1 MRKHQR
7 GAGRRGGEGR
17 VRAPVALVGRDTE
30 LATVR
35 GLLASG
41 RLVSVVGTAG
51 VGKSSVARAAA
62 TLARRS
68 LPPEAAVA
76 RVLRV
81 SCWQDTPG
89 GRSGGT
95 PGGVVSALARAL
107 GGGPGPAGVR
117 DVVDRLR
124 SRRVLLVLDD
134 IDPVHAEGIH
144 LVQSVLQHAPGVRV
158 LVTGRQPL
166 GLGEEQVVRLGGL
179 PATAPDGGDG
189 PAVELFLR
197 RARAVRRGFTVD
209 GAGRR
214 LVRGLCERLDG
225 LPLAI
230 VLAAAQVARFP
241 LPRLARLLDAGQCW
255 LRDESLPARR
265 QRSLRAA
272 MEAQYAL
279 CDRSARVVWARL
291 SVAAGDFALDAAV
304 FLCQG
309 GGLDPREV
317 PACLARL
324 AAAAILEPV
333 REAGGVLPPRYRM
346 TAAARDFGAE
356 RLHAAGESEEAVD
369 RHLLWYSRVATDA
382 HDLWRA
388 GQPTRATLLVRDE
401 AANIRAALDR
411 APRDEIQAGIALALV
426 LDLWFWWAVCG
437 HAAHGR
443 EVVERLLPLTDTT
456 GPLYGRGLCLAA
468 WLAAGTGGEGV
479 EELLRR
485 AWEAA
490 VPAGDAAT
498 AGHVA
503 LVQGM
508 VALGAGELD
517 RAATFLADAAHIV
530 PAAPAYGPPAALSL
544 LLLGVT
550 RALRGDPAEG
560 LRDIRRALRDPAAQP
575 DLLIRCLGQY
585 GLALVDHLTGRR
597 SRAWR
602 RAHRAL
608 AQAVSLGCPSA
619 VFATQ
624 HLLQDLERG
633 TAGTVP
639 RPPGLLC
646 EAAAEN
652 W

>member
-7 GAGRRGGEGR
+7 GVGRRGEGR
-17 VRAPVALVGRDTE
+17 VRAPVAVLGRDTE
-30 LATVR
+30 LAVVR
-35 GLLASG
+35 RLLAAG
-41 RLVSVVGTAG
+41 RLVSVVGAAG
-51 VGKSSVARAAA
+51 VGKSSVARTAAV
-62 TLARRS
+62 LARRS
-68 LPPEAAVA
+68 LPAEAAVEG
-76 RVLRV
+76 VLRV
-81 SCWQDTPG
+81 PCWDDRPG
-89 GRSGGT
+89 QGAGDVS
-95 PGGVVSALARAL
+95 GGVVRALARAL
-107 GGGPGPAGVR
+107 GGGPGGVR

-124 SRRVLLVLDD
+124 SRRVLLLLDD
-134 IDPVHAEGIH
+134 VDPVHSECIR
-144 LVQSVLQHAPGVRV
+144 LVQGVLQHAPGVRV

-179 PATAPDGGDG
+179 PASAPDGGDG

-197 RARAVRRGFTVD
+197 RARTVQRGFKAD
-209 GAGRR
+209 AAGRR
-214 LVRGLCERLDG
+214 QVRELCERLDG
-225 LPLAI
+225 MPLAI

-255 LRDESLPARR
+255 LRDESQPVRR

-279 CDRSARVVWARL
+279 CDRSARLVWARL
-291 SVAAGDFALDAAV
+291 SVATGDFAQDAAV

-309 GGLDPREV
+309 GGLDPREI

-346 TAAARDFGAE
+346 TGAARDFGAE
-356 RLHAAGESEEAVD
+356 RLHAAGESDEAAD
-369 RHLLWYSRVATDA
+369 RHLLWYSRVATGV

-401 AANIRAALDR
+401 SANIQAALER
-411 APRDEIQAGIALALV
+411 PPRDEIQADSALAMV

-437 HAAHGR
+437 HAAEGR
-443 EVVERLLPLTDTT
+443 EVVERLLPLADGT

-468 WLAAGTGGEGV
+468 WLAAGSGGEGV
-479 EELLRR
+479 ADLLCR

-490 VPAGDAAT
+490 VLVGDVAT

-503 LVQGM
+503 LVQGL
-508 VALGAGELD
+508 VALGGGDLD
-517 RAATFLADAAHIV
+517 RAATLLGDAAHIV
-530 PAAPAYGPPAALSL
+530 PAAPAHGPPAALSR
-544 LLLGVT
+544 LLLGVV
-550 RALRGDPAEG
+550 RALRGEPAG
-560 LRDIRRALRDPAAQP
+560 ALREIRGALRDPEAQT
-575 DLLIRCLGQY
+575 DLLVRCLGSY
-585 GLALVDHLTGRR
+585 GLALVDRLTGRR

-619 VFATQ
+619 VFAIQ
-624 HLLQDLERG
+624 HLLYDVEHG
-633 TAGTVP
+633 ADGATP

-646 EAAAEN
+646 EAAAGS

>member
-1 MRKHQR
+1 M
-7 GAGRRGGEGR
+7 
-17 VRAPVALVGRDTE
+17 GRDAE
-30 LATVR
+30 LAVVR
-35 GLLASG
+35 QLLATG
-41 RLVSVVGTAG
+41 RLVSVVGAAG

-62 TLARRS
+62 VLVRGA
-68 LPPEAAVA
+68 LPADAAVEG
-76 RVLRV
+76 VLRV
-81 SCWQDTPG
+81 PCWEGAPG
-89 GRSGGT
+89 GRAGAAPDGASGGAAT
-95 PGGVVSALARAL
+95 ALARAL
-107 GGGPGPAGVR
+107 GGGPAGVR

-124 SRRVLLVLDD
+124 TRRLLVLLDD
-134 IDPVHAEGIH
+134 VDPVHAECIR

-166 GLGEEQVVRLGGL
+166 GLGEEQVVRLAGL
-179 PATAPDGGDG
+179 PETAPDGGDG

-197 RARAVRRGFTVD
+197 RARTAQRGFTVD

-214 LVRGLCERLDG
+214 LVRELCARLDG
-225 LPLAI
+225 APLAI
-230 VLAAAQVARFP
+230 VLAAAQVERFP
-241 LPRLARLLDAGQCW
+241 LPRLARLVESGQCW
-255 LRDESLPARR
+255 LRDESLPERR

-279 CDRSARVVWARL
+279 CDRAARLVWARL

-309 GGLDPREV
+309 GGLDPDEV

-324 AAAAILEPV
+324 AAAAVLEPV

-346 TAAARDFGAE
+346 TGAARDFGAE
-356 RLHAAGESEEAVD
+356 RLHAAGESEEAAD
-369 RHLLWYSRVATDA
+369 RHLLWYSRVATAA

-401 AANIRAALDR
+401 SANIQAALDR
-411 APRDEIQAGIALALV
+411 APRDEIQADVALAMA

-443 EVVERLLPLTDTT
+443 EVVERLLPLTDGT

-479 EELLRR
+479 EDLLSR
-485 AWEAA
+485 AWAAA
-490 VPAGDAAT
+490 VLVGDVAT

-503 LVQGM
+503 LVQGL
-508 VALGAGELD
+508 VALGGGELE
-517 RAATFLADAAHIV
+517 RAATLLGDAAHIV
-530 PAAPAYGPPAALSL
+530 PDDPAHGPPAALSR

-550 RALRGDPAEG
+550 RALRGEPAEG
-560 LRDIRRALRDPAAQP
+560 LRDIRGALRDPAAQR

-602 RAHRAL
+602 RAHRAM

-619 VFATQ
+619 VFAIQ
-624 HLLQDLERG
+624 HLLQDVERG
-633 TAGTVP
+633 ASGTVA

-646 EAAAEN
+646 EAAAGS